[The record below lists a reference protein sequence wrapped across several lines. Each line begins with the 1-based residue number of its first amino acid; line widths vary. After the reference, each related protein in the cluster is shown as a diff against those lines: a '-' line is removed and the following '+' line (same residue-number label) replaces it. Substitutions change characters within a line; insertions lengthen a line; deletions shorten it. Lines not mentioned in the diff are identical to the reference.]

1 MGRFLADTGYRIVI
15 EADLADSLFR
25 KDIFPF
31 ALQGLIDR
39 PDRFFPLF
47 DKTDIGNGPMPYVR
61 INFLYDF
68 IFIHKQIIHIYR
80 VHDGNDNLFILKI

>member
-1 MGRFLADTGYRIVI
+1 
-15 EADLADSLFR
+15 
-25 KDIFPF
+25 
-31 ALQGLIDR
+31 
-39 PDRFFPLF
+39 
-47 DKTDIGNGPMPYVR
+47 MPYVR